1 MAAERQKTR
10 STSEKAPQFLVSEEE
25 LALVDMALAEDRGSG
40 DWTSRWVV
48 PARTRA
54 SARVV
59 AKADGVLAGLS
70 IASVVFMR
78 LDPKVEFTSAVSDGA
93 EVREG
98 DVVCTIRGPART
110 ILTGERT
117 ALNFLQ
123 RLSGIATMTR
133 KFVDAIA
140 GTETRILD
148 TRKTTPGLRTL
159 EKAAVKAG
167 GGENHRVGLYDMV
180 LIKENHIAIAGGV
193 AEAIKRVHDSNN
205 RGLRVEVEVRNKDE
219 LRTALASGCDF
230 VLLDNMDVQSIRECV
245 RVVKQQAPQVKT
257 EASGNMSLDRVR
269 AVAETG
275 VDYISVGALT
285 HSVTALDLSLL
296 MQTRNDG

>member
-10 STSEKAPQFLVSEEE
+10 SSPSEKAPQFLVSEEE

-59 AKADGVLAGLS
+59 AKADGVLAGLA

-78 LDPKVEFTSAVSDGA
+78 LDPRVEFASAVSDGA
-93 EVREG
+93 QVREG

-110 ILTGERT
+110 VLTGERT

-140 GTETRILD
+140 GTDTRILD

-167 GGENHRVGLYDMV
+167 GGENHRFGLYDMV
-180 LIKENHIAIAGGV
+180 LIKENHIAIAGG
-193 AEAIKRVHDSNN
+193 
-205 RGLRVEVEVRNKDE
+205 
-219 LRTALASGCDF
+219 
-230 VLLDNMDVQSIRECV
+230 
-245 RVVKQQAPQVKT
+245 
-257 EASGNMSLDRVR
+257 
-269 AVAETG
+269 
-275 VDYISVGALT
+275 
-285 HSVTALDLSLL
+285 
-296 MQTRNDG
+296 